1 MVSVGLFSKSLAEE
15 CPECQFVCG
24 SAGVAD
30 CATCLC
36 QPSCESIEC
45 TSPRE
50 CVLIDVPC
58 LTYPCPKQPTCIDMS
73 LLCGTEILRDQDELP
88 LRCNDQSL
96 SCSPGYTCSR
106 APEDLIGSADFA
118 VCCQNNTAGSE
129 QDNARPADVWESLN
143 IESPSS
149 DDCQACNV
157 DLDMMC
163 ATMTCT
169 YHPDAR
175 CVQDDCSC
183 EVWFVSARDG
193 QRVNCEKETVIP
205 PWVFDGPPD
214 TIPTEEEI
222 DIEWPSLGGAAPPF
236 DGSVSPTEEDQP
248 LPSPSSPSV
257 DVAIIV
263 VATASVVL
271 VLIAIVAV
279 LLYKAAQKKKNS
291 STVKSISRQQEE
303 QLKPLNEPVP
313 HIT

>member
-1 MVSVGLFSKSLAEE
+1 MLVFLLMVSVGLFSKSLAEE

-58 LTYPCPKQPTCIDMS
+58 LTYPCPKQPTCI
-73 LLCGTEILRDQDELP
+73 
-88 LRCNDQSL
+88 
-96 SCSPGYTCSR
+96 
-106 APEDLIGSADFA
+106 
-118 VCCQNNTAGSE
+118 
-129 QDNARPADVWESLN
+129 DNARPADVWESLN